1 MFSFNIRNKA
11 RMSALIPSI
20 QHCTSGSSQDNQ
32 AKKKKKKKKKSER
45 ERERK
50 KRKRNKRHPDWKG
63 RSKTVFEDDMI
74 L

>member
-20 QHCTSGSSQDNQ
+20 QHCTSGSSKDNQ
-32 AKKKKKKKKKSER
+32 AKKKKKSER